1 MIYSSRGDF
10 MKKDNDKLAY
20 YLPIMISLGVV
31 FGICFDNI
39 GIGICLGVG
48 AAGILSLFSIKK
60 LDNRNQVK
68 IKKISMIFHGFYCTL
83 KIPEEK
89 ALFFQG
95 GLGV

>member
-1 MIYSSRGDF
+1 

-48 AAGILSLFSIKK
+48 AAGILATVYKGNIIKNLIMDCQSYTK
-60 LDNRNQVK
+60 YRPNETTGG
-68 IKKISMIFHGFYCTL
+68 IFVSWRR
-83 KIPEEK
+83 KEELPTG
-89 ALFFQG
+89 A
-95 GLGV
+95 

>member
-10 MKKDNDKLAY
+10 MKKDNGKLAY

-60 LDNRNQVK
+60 N
-68 IKKISMIFHGFYCTL
+68 
-83 KIPEEK
+83 PP
-89 ALFFQG
+89 QG
-95 GLGV
+95 QCH

>member
-1 MIYSSRGDF
+1 

-31 FGICFDNI
+31 VGICFDNI

-60 LDNRNQVK
+60 ILRKED
-68 IKKISMIFHGFYCTL
+68 
-83 KIPEEK
+83 
-89 ALFFQG
+89 FFIIR
-95 GLGV
+95 L

>member
-1 MIYSSRGDF
+1 

-48 AAGILSLFSIKK
+48 EAGILSLFSIKK
-60 LDNRNQVK
+60 N
-68 IKKISMIFHGFYCTL
+68 
-83 KIPEEK
+83 PP
-89 ALFFQG
+89 QG
-95 GLGV
+95 GFFHYSIVITR

>member
-1 MIYSSRGDF
+1 

-60 LDNRNQVK
+60 
-68 IKKISMIFHGFYCTL
+68 M
-83 KIPEEK
+83 
-89 ALFFQG
+89 
-95 GLGV
+95 GL

>member
-1 MIYSSRGDF
+1 

-48 AAGILSLFSIKK
+48 AALSLFGVF
-60 LDNRNQVK
+60 NFCGGQT
-68 IKKISMIFHGFYCTL
+68 F
-83 KIPEEK
+83 
-89 ALFFQG
+89 ALNIWGSWKQH
-95 GLGV
+95 L

>member
-1 MIYSSRGDF
+1 

-60 LDNRNQVK
+60 ILRKDNV
-68 IKKISMIFHGFYCTL
+68 IKLIMLEFKSDDISADI
-83 KIPEEK
+83 
-89 ALFFQG
+89 LF
-95 GLGV
+95 

>member
-1 MIYSSRGDF
+1 

-48 AAGILSLFSIKK
+48 AAGILSLLMSKTKNSIHFRWTEFSQIKFIH
-60 LDNRNQVK
+60 L
-68 IKKISMIFHGFYCTL
+68 
-83 KIPEEK
+83 
-89 ALFFQG
+89 
-95 GLGV
+95 

>member
-1 MIYSSRGDF
+1 M
-10 MKKDNDKLAY
+10 N
-20 YLPIMISLGVV
+20 LPTIL
-31 FGICFDNI
+31 ICIILVIIICI
-39 GIGICLGVG
+39 GIR
-48 AAGILSLFSIKK
+48 STKK

>member
-1 MIYSSRGDF
+1 

-60 LDNRNQVK
+60 N
-68 IKKISMIFHGFYCTL
+68 
-83 KIPEEK
+83 PP
-89 ALFFQG
+89 QG
-95 GLGV
+95 GFQTVDKLNKMDPVKRTR

>member
-1 MIYSSRGDF
+1 
-10 MKKDNDKLAY
+10 MKKGNDKLAY

-60 LDNRNQVK
+60 NPPQAMVL
-68 IKKISMIFHGFYCTL
+68 S
-83 KIPEEK
+83 
-89 ALFFQG
+89 
-95 GLGV
+95 

>member
-48 AAGILSLFSIKK
+48 AAGILSLFSIITT
-60 LDNRNQVK
+60 D
-68 IKKISMIFHGFYCTL
+68 KISGMNPPCKGMSLCESFDY
-83 KIPEEK
+83 
-89 ALFFQG
+89 
-95 GLGV
+95 